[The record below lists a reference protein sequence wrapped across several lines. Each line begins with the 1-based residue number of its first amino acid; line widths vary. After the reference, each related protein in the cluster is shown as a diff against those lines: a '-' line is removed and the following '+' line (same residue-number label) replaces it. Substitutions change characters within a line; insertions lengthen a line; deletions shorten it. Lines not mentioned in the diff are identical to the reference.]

1 MQAYH
6 SPEIYVVLADTAW
19 FTSLPMEIQTG
30 IIEAEQYGKE
40 KLYEVLAIQ
49 EPLYLE
55 TIRQIDGVQYYML
68 DEDAQHIFRASVQSL
83 YTEQLAGNVW
93 QTEYV
98 ERLKEYFK

>member
-1 MQAYH
+1 MTDFKFNVITFVFLSQ
-6 SPEIYVVLADTAW
+6 TA
-19 FTSLPMEIQTG
+19 

-40 KLYEVLAIQ
+40 KLYEVLAKQ

-55 TIRQIDGVQYYML
+55 SISQIDGVQYYML